1 MIKGVIMATR
11 AEKLTISLPGD
22 ILKLAD
28 EIAAEKKIS
37 RSKLVYLCLRELAE
51 KRVQLKM
58 AEGYRALAGDSRD
71 FADQAIHAASE
82 VIFSKE

>member
-1 MIKGVIMATR
+1 MATKV
-11 AEKLTISLPGD
+11 EKLTISLPGD

-37 RSKLVYLCLRELAE
+37 RSRLVYLCLRELAE
-51 KRVQLKM
+51 QRVHMKM
-58 AEGYRALAGDSRD
+58 AEGYKALAGNNQD

-82 VIFSKE
+82 VIVGKESR